1 MASHSAAREAAKL
14 GYTDVWVMSE
24 GIFGWV
30 KAGKPVE
37 TGPSKP

>member
-14 GYTDVWVMSE
+14 GYTNVWVMPE

-37 TGPSKP
+37 TGSTG